1 MVRELNKINNV
12 KICGFLGQCF
22 NCRNKH
28 INLEDILDRPPIWDE
43 GYTTG
48 EASNSVHLNSSQQ
61 AQQKQ
66 RNTYGAYFKEELK
79 KILDGRETNTDI
91 HTSN

>member
-1 MVRELNKINNV
+1 M
-12 KICGFLGQCF
+12 
-22 NCRNKH
+22 
-28 INLEDILDRPPIWDE
+28 DRPPIWDE

-61 AQQKQ
+61 VQQKQ

-91 HTSN
+91 HTSNQDEMTNPGSQDYFTNASV